1 MQLRHFSVPLIAAAF
16 AAGVPFGA
24 SAASPNACSI
34 VTKADVAFAVGP
46 GTISPGKPQPQHAG
60 DPTTSCQYDSPAG
73 NVVVTFDPTNYNQYL
88 SRAKAGYGSSLK
100 TVPAMGDEALYNQ
113 EHGTLWIRKGKSV
126 LMLTLDTPDQAR
138 GHAVLFSLAHRVVPR
153 LH

>member
-1 MQLRHFSVPLIAAAF
+1 MQFRHFTAALIAGVLCAAL
-16 AAGVPFGA
+16 PFEA

-34 VTKADVAFAVGP
+34 VTKADVSFAVGA
-46 GTISPGKPQPQHAG
+46 GTIAAGKPQPQYAG
-60 DPTTSCQYDSPAG
+60 DPTTTCQYETPAG

-88 SRAKAGYGSSLK
+88 SRAKAGYGSAVK
-100 TVPAMGDEALYNQ
+100 TVPGMGDEALYNQ
-113 EHGTLWIRKGKSV
+113 DHGTLWIRKGKSV

-138 GHAVLFSLAHRVVPR
+138 GHAVLFSLAHRVTPK